1 MNLRP
6 SYLAGLLLLIS
17 LVLAALGVCVGSTGL
32 ENLLGPLLAPLQDPE
47 QTAMARQIVGEIR
60 LPRTLGAPSGRE
72 AAMTWAM
79 AARTA

>member
-60 LPRTLGAPSGRE
+60 FHQITFRCPAGPFVNKP
-72 AAMTWAM
+72 
-79 AARTA
+79 